1 MSTTTPASKPA
12 VRCGLLAMLLW
23 LGSMSAAKASGGDI
37 DLPAGWRSPSAAEL
51 SDPVRD
57 GSRSRHAQVRADFN
71 GDGVKDFARVL
82 KRRTDGGEAL
92 WVRLSQARREP
103 IWIKLDEIPG
113 TTQHVRPNLIMAIDA
128 VKPGL
133 IAYAC
138 FDSAP
143 DCNFGADA
151 QRPKLRL
158 ADAGLLYFKPE
169 SAASLFFWSN
179 KHRKFM
185 RVWLSD

>member
-1 MSTTTPASKPA
+1 MSATTPSNMRTA
-12 VRCGLLAMLLW
+12 RCGLLAMLLF
-23 LGSMSAAKASGGDI
+23 LCTISTARTSGGDA
-37 DLPAGWRSPSAAEL
+37 DLPAGWRLPTDKES
-51 SDPVRD
+51 SDPARED
-57 GSRSRHAQVRADFN
+57 SRSRYTEVRADFN
-71 GDGVKDFARVL
+71 GDGVEDLGRML
-82 KRRTDGGEAL
+82 KTRTGGSEAL
-92 WVRLSQARREP
+92 WVRLSQARQGP
-103 IWIKLDEIPG
+103 AWIKLDEIPRSERG
-113 TTQHVRPNLIMAIDA
+113 SADLIMAIDA

-138 FDSAP
+138 FDTAP

-158 ADAGLLYFKPE
+158 TDASLLYFRPE

>member
-1 MSTTTPASKPA
+1 
-12 VRCGLLAMLLW
+12 
-23 LGSMSAAKASGGDI
+23 
-37 DLPAGWRSPSAAEL
+37 
-51 SDPVRD
+51 
-57 GSRSRHAQVRADFN
+57 
-71 GDGVKDFARVL
+71 
-82 KRRTDGGEAL
+82 
-92 WVRLSQARREP
+92 
-103 IWIKLDEIPG
+103 
-113 TTQHVRPNLIMAIDA
+113 MAIDT

-138 FDSAP
+138 FDTAP

-158 ADAGLLYFKPE
+158 ADASLLYFRPE